1 MSFCQH
7 GLSEWTWEGLLTRCK
22 QIHQTNAP
30 DIEIPT
36 SYAPDALQVF
46 DATEVQPNVF
56 RFVTYILWLDTQPE
70 AYGKYLHVKR
80 NRPVLWTQCVLKL
93 CQNY

>member
-1 MSFCQH
+1 MVCA
-7 GLSEWTWEGLLTRCK
+7 EWTWEGLLAKCK
-22 QIHQTNAP
+22 QIHQAYAP

-56 RFVTYILWLDTQPE
+56 RFVTYILWLDTQLE
-70 AYGKYLHVKR
+70 AYARCLHVKL
-80 NRPVLWTQCVLKL
+80 NRPVLSSQCVLKL
-93 CQNY
+93 CQSY